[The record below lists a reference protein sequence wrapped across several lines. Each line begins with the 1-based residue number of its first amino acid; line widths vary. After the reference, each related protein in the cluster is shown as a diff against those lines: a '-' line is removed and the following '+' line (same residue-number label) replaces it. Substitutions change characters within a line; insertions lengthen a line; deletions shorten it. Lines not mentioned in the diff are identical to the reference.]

1 MLIKKIS
8 ILLLISIINMGLYSY
23 SFTNNDSLNTIS
35 VEEWPGDNW
44 Y

>member
-1 MLIKKIS
+1 MMIKKIS

-23 SFTNNDSLNTIS
+23 SFTNNDTIS